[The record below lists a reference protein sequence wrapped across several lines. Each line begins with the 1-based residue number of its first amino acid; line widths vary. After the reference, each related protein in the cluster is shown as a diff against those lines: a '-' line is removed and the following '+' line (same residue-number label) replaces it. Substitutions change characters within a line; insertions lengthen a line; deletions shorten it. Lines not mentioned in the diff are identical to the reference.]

1 MVPAFRS
8 PDSSDS
14 APVSVASSLASEAQ
28 LGFRLQRSV
37 LGGPPS
43 IPQSALRNP
52 HLAMSAFLFY
62 LFATLTLGSALL
74 VVLNRNAVS
83 AAMSLFLAFI
93 GMAGLFVL
101 LEAYFLALLQVM
113 VYAGAVVVIFVFIV
127 MLLDVDKLPR
137 QRLDKLSKVA
147 ATLAFGLMVTGVFWL
162 FNKEQF
168 TAPALPAEATGAV
181 LKTYGRQ
188 LFTTYLLP
196 MQVTGFLLLSARIG
210 VIVISK
216 KSALA
221 ATEETQ

>member
-1 MVPAFRS
+1 
-8 PDSSDS
+8 
-14 APVSVASSLASEAQ
+14 
-28 LGFRLQRSV
+28 
-37 LGGPPS
+37 
-43 IPQSALRNP
+43 
-52 HLAMSAFLFY
+52 MSAFLFY

-83 AAMSLFLAFI
+83 AAMSLFLAFV

-101 LEAYFLALLQVM
+101 LEAYFLAVLQVL

-137 QRLDKLSKVA
+137 QSIDKLTKVA
-147 ATLAFGLMVTGVFWL
+147 ATIAFALMVTGVLWL
-162 FNKEQF
+162 FQKEQF
-168 TAPALPAEATGAV
+168 TAPALPAEASGAV

-196 MQVTGFLLLSARIG
+196 MQVTGFLLLIAMIG

-216 KSALA
+216 KSTA
-221 ATEETQ
+221 AREGANAE

>member
-1 MVPAFRS
+1 
-8 PDSSDS
+8 
-14 APVSVASSLASEAQ
+14 
-28 LGFRLQRSV
+28 
-37 LGGPPS
+37 
-43 IPQSALRNP
+43 
-52 HLAMSAFLFY
+52 MSAFLFY

-83 AAMSLFLAFI
+83 SAMSLFLAFI

-101 LEAYFLALLQVM
+101 LEAYFLALQVM

-137 QRLDKLSKVA
+137 QRIDKLSKGA
-147 ATLAFGLMVTGVFWL
+147 ATIAFALMVTGVLWL
-162 FNKEQF
+162 FHKDQF
-168 TAPALPAEATGAV
+168 TGPALPAEATGAV

-196 MQVTGFLLLSARIG
+196 MQVTGFLLLIAMIG

-216 KSALA
+216 RTPA
-221 ATEETQ
+221 ATAASGK

>member
-1 MVPAFRS
+1 MA
-8 PDSSDS
+8 D
-14 APVSVASSLASEAQ
+14 
-28 LGFRLQRSV
+28 
-37 LGGPPS
+37 
-43 IPQSALRNP
+43 
-52 HLAMSAFLFY
+52 FLFY

-83 AAMSLFLAFI
+83 SAMSLFLAFI

-137 QRLDKLSKVA
+137 QHIDKLSKGA
-147 ATLAFGLMVTGVFWL
+147 ATIAFALMVSGVLWL
-162 FNKEQF
+162 FHKDQF
-168 TAPALPAEATGAV
+168 TGPALPAEATGAV

-196 MQVTGFLLLSARIG
+196 MQVTGFLLLIAMIG

-216 KSALA
+216 RTRDSAA
-221 ATEETQ
+221 PDAS